1 MEIVAEGISNP
12 TTYTATYYSKLVS
25 FSSQMYGVCPLLP
38 ETLSHLRVCDI
49 RAAQRLC
56 NGRVS
61 VRLSVCLFRRSPA
74 AATSNWFAAARAR
87 AADIERSL
95 LRLLINTYRRRRV
108 PQSGQR
114 HAVVRGTT
122 VDADMFLPR
131 DAKYPRY

>member
-1 MEIVAEGISNP
+1 MRKIMRAHNRIIQRSLLVTLAAVMTVLVVVARHDSFMWHLQKKYADCIN
-12 TTYTATYYSKLVS
+12 SK
-25 FSSQMYGVCPLLP
+25 
-38 ETLSHLRVCDI
+38 
-49 RAAQRLC
+49 
-56 NGRVS
+56 
-61 VRLSVCLFRRSPA
+61 
-74 AATSNWFAAARAR
+74 FAAARAR

-122 VDADMFLPR
+122 VDADLFLPR